1 MRLSCSAAEA
11 LTPSAAPPRS
21 AQIGHACQK
30 NIPQGAIQPT
40 DSPFS
45 RDSSALYL
53 SFRQVAVSRLP
64 GSGRLVNAV
73 DFALDFL
80 LDRLADFDDET
91 SSSIKFNP
99 QTIYP
104 PQWLDQ

>member
-45 RDSSALYL
+45 RDSGALYL

-91 SSSIKFNP
+91 SSSVKFNP
-99 QTIYP
+99 KLFI
-104 PQWLDQ
+104 LR